1 MSCRSYNIMIRT
13 ANNLAK
19 NYAKKF
25 ISTAL
30 APIDYT
36 RTKEIPAI
44 LDVSG
49 ILNMKMK
56 NKKLR
61 ILDIGSPQILS
72 LCLCFYSE
80 LWDIVYINPFEM
92 ELEDLHFKSSA
103 LSLKNLD
110 VRYGDI
116 TDLLTIS
123 NIGQFDYIFSCS
135 VFEHIHPENGGD
147 IIASKNV
154 TQLLKP
160 EGIFSF
166 SVPYYKKAFS
176 EYKYGDVYA
185 EKAISGEKIF
195 YQRFYDEESLNY
207 QLIKPTGLTVL
218 EKKYIGEKYYF
229 ENNIHKRLA
238 FLVGVGKR
246 RLLLGRFFKN
256 ISNFFME
263 ESIDSTSL
271 KKPYLAILSLKKDS

>member
-1 MSCRSYNIMIRT
+1 MSFKSYNILIAA
-13 ANNLAK
+13 ANKLAK

-30 APIDYT
+30 VPIDYT

-49 ILNMKMK
+49 ILNLK

-72 LCLCFYSE
+72 LSLCLYSE
-80 LWDIVYINPFEM
+80 LWDVIYFNPFEI
-92 ELEDLHFKSSA
+92 ELEDLRLKSSA
-103 LSLKNLD
+103 LCLHNLD

-116 TDLLTIS
+116 TDLLSIP

-154 TQLLKP
+154 TKLLKP
-160 EGIFSF
+160 GGIFSF
-166 SVPYYKKAFS
+166 SVPYYKRAFN
-176 EYKYGDVYA
+176 EYKNGDVYSMKSTTN
-185 EKAISGEKIF
+185 EKTFFQK
-195 YQRFYDEESLNY
+195 FYDEDSLNH
-207 QLIKPTGLTVL
+207 QIIEPTGLKIL
-218 EKKYIGEKYYF
+218 EKKYIGERYYF
-229 ENNIHKRLA
+229 ENNIHQRMA

-256 ISNFFME
+256 ISDLFMK
-263 ESIDSTSL
+263 ESVDFTSL
-271 KKPYLAILSLKKDS
+271 KKPYLAILALKKDL

>member
-1 MSCRSYNIMIRT
+1 MNFKSYNILIT
-13 ANNLAK
+13 AANKLAK

-30 APIDYT
+30 VPIDYT

-49 ILNMKMK
+49 IDIKK

-72 LCLCFYSE
+72 LSLCLCSE

-92 ELEDLHFKSSA
+92 ELEDLHLKSSV
-103 LSLKNLD
+103 LCLKNLD
-110 VRYGDI
+110 VRYADI
-116 TDLLTIS
+116 TDLFTIS

-160 EGIFSF
+160 GGIFSF
-166 SVPYYKKAFS
+166 SVPYYKRAFN
-176 EYKYGDVYA
+176 EYKNGDVYA
-185 EKAISGEKIF
+185 IKSMANEKTF
-195 YQRFYDEESLNY
+195 FQRFYDEESLNR
-207 QLIKPTGLTVL
+207 QIIEPTGLTVL
-218 EKKYIGEKYYF
+218 EKKYIGERYYF
-229 ENNIHKRLA
+229 KNNIHKRMA
-238 FLVGVGKR
+238 FLVGMGKR
-246 RLLLGRFFKN
+246 ALLLGRFFKN
-256 ISNFFME
+256 ISDFFME
-263 ESIDSTSL
+263 ESSDFKLL
-271 KKPYLAILSLKKDS
+271 KKPYLAIFSLKKNS

>member
-1 MSCRSYNIMIRT
+1 MSFKSYNLLITI
-13 ANNLAK
+13 ANKLAK

-30 APIDYT
+30 VPIDYT
-36 RTKEIPAI
+36 RTKEIPAV

-49 ILNMKMK
+49 ISDIK

-72 LCLCFYSE
+72 LSLCFCSE

-92 ELEDLHFKSSA
+92 ELENLYLKSSV
-103 LSLKNLD
+103 LGVENLD
-110 VRYGDI
+110 IRYGDI
-116 TDLLTIS
+116 TNLLTIS

-154 TQLLKP
+154 AQLLKP
-160 EGIFSF
+160 GGIFSI
-166 SVPYYKKAFS
+166 SVPYYKKAFN
-176 EYKYGDVYA
+176 EYMPGDVYGI
-185 EKAISGEKIF
+185 KASAGKKTF
-195 YQRFYDEESLNY
+195 FQRFYDEESLSH
-207 QLIKPTGLTVL
+207 QIIQPTGLTVL

-229 ENNIHKRLA
+229 ENNIHKRMA

-256 ISNFFME
+256 ISDFFME
-263 ESIDSTSL
+263 ESSDFTSL
-271 KKPYLAILSLKKDS
+271 KKPYLAILALKKNL

>member
-1 MSCRSYNIMIRT
+1 MSFKSYNIVIAA
-13 ANNLAK
+13 ANKLAK
-19 NYAKKF
+19 YYAKKF
-25 ISTAL
+25 ISTTL
-30 APIDYT
+30 VPIDYT

-49 ILNMKMK
+49 ILNMK

-72 LCLCFYSE
+72 LCLCLYSE
-80 LWDIVYINPFEM
+80 LWNVVYINPFEM
-92 ELEDLHFKSSA
+92 ELEDLHIKSSV

-110 VRYGDI
+110 VRYGNI
-116 TDLLTIS
+116 TDLSTIS

-147 IIASKNV
+147 IIASKNA

-166 SVPYYKKAFS
+166 SVPYYKKGFS

-185 EKAISGEKIF
+185 EKATSGKRTF
-195 YQRFYDEESLNY
+195 FQRFYDKESLNN
-207 QLIKPTGLTVL
+207 QIIQPTDLIVL
-218 EKKYIGEKYYF
+218 EEKYIGEKYYF
-229 ENNIHKRLA
+229 ENNIHKRMA

-246 RLLLGRFFKN
+246 RLLFGRFFKN
-256 ISNFFME
+256 ISDFFME
-263 ESIDSTSL
+263 ESMSSTSL
-271 KKPYLAILSLKKDS
+271 KKPYLAILALKKNL

>member
-1 MSCRSYNIMIRT
+1 MSFKSYNILIT
-13 ANNLAK
+13 AANKLAK

-25 ISTAL
+25 ISTVL
-30 APIDYT
+30 IPIDYT

-49 ILNMKMK
+49 ILNMK

-72 LCLCFYSE
+72 LSLCLCSE
-80 LWDIVYINPFEM
+80 LWDVVYINPFDM
-92 ELEDLHFKSSA
+92 ELKDLNLKSSV
-103 LSLKNLD
+103 LHLTNLD
-110 VRYGDI
+110 IRFCDI
-116 TDLLTIS
+116 TNMSTLS

-160 EGIFSF
+160 EGLFSI
-166 SVPYYKKAFS
+166 SVPYYKKSFN
-176 EYKYGDVYA
+176 EYMPGDVYSI
-185 EKAISGEKIF
+185 KASAGKKTF
-195 YQRFYDEESLNY
+195 FQRFYDEESLNH
-207 QLIKPTGLTVL
+207 QIIQPTGLTVL

-229 ENNIHKRLA
+229 ENNIHKRMA

-256 ISNFFME
+256 ISDFFME
-263 ESIDSTSL
+263 ESSNFTAL
-271 KKPYLAILSLKKDS
+271 KKPYLAILALKKNL

>member
-1 MSCRSYNIMIRT
+1 MSFKSYNILIAA
-13 ANNLAK
+13 ANKLAK

-30 APIDYT
+30 VPIDYT

-44 LDVSG
+44 FDVSG
-49 ILNMKMK
+49 ILNMK

-72 LCLCFYSE
+72 LSLCLCSE

-92 ELEDLHFKSSA
+92 ELEDLHLKSSA
-103 LSLKNLD
+103 LCLKNLNI
-110 VRYGDI
+110 RYGDI
-116 TDLLTIS
+116 TDLFTIS

-135 VFEHIHPENGGD
+135 VFEHINPENGGD

-185 EKAISGEKIF
+185 TKAISGEKTF
-195 YQRFYDEESLNY
+195 FQRFYDEESLNH
-207 QLIKPTGLTVL
+207 QIIEPTGLRIL
-218 EKKYIGEKYYF
+218 EKKYIGEKFYF
-229 ENNIHKRLA
+229 ENNIHKRIA

-256 ISNFFME
+256 MSDFFME
-263 ESIDSTSL
+263 ESINFTSL
-271 KKPYLAILSLKKDS
+271 KKPYLAILALKKNL

>member
-1 MSCRSYNIMIRT
+1 MSFKSYNIVIAA
-13 ANNLAK
+13 ANKLAK

-30 APIDYT
+30 VPIDYT

-49 ILNMKMK
+49 ILNMK

-72 LCLCFYSE
+72 LCLCLYSE
-80 LWDIVYINPFEM
+80 LWEVVYINPFEM
-92 ELEDLHFKSSA
+92 ELEDLHLKSSA
-103 LSLKNLD
+103 VSLKNLD

-116 TDLLTIS
+116 TDLSTIS

-166 SVPYYKKAFS
+166 SVPYYKKGFS

-185 EKAISGEKIF
+185 TKVISGGKTF
-195 YQRFYDEESLNY
+195 FQRFYDEESLNH
-207 QLIKPTGLTVL
+207 QIIQPTGLTVL

-229 ENNIHKRLA
+229 ENNIHKRMA

-256 ISNFFME
+256 ISDFFME
-263 ESIDSTSL
+263 ESSNFTAL
-271 KKPYLAILSLKKDS
+271 KKPYLAILALKKNL